1 LRGAYQVKRIL
12 FIVLFISSLGAHA
25 LELPNVSVKDRL
37 RLELWSF
44 GMDKVALNSESAE
57 AQELRKRP
65 ELRPE
70 ILKPLR
76 DLVLEL

>member
-1 LRGAYQVKRIL
+1 MKKML
-12 FIVLFISSLGAHA
+12 FGFVLLSSFCAHA
-25 LELPNVSVKDRL
+25 IELPHVSVKDRV

-44 GMDKVALNSESAE
+44 GMDEVSFSKDKQAST
-57 AQELRKRP
+57 RP

-70 ILKPLR
+70 IIKPLR

>member
-1 LRGAYQVKRIL
+1 MKKIL
-12 FIVLFISSLGAHA
+12 YLMLMLSSLGAHA
-25 LELPNVSVKDRL
+25 FDLPNVSVKDRL

-44 GMDKVALNSESAE
+44 GMEKVAQGSNQQISS
-57 AQELRKRP
+57 RP

-70 ILKPLR
+70 IQKPLR